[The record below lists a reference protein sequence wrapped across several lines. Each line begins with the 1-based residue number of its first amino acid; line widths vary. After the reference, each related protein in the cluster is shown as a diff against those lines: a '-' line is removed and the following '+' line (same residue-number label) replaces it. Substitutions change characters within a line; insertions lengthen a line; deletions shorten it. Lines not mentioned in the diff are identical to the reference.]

1 MGISQRVTKSRMKR
15 KFIALT
21 CCHTTSYASRNST
34 RSARA
39 RKPIVAYLP
48 TMEPIDR
55 KQTLALESWR
65 ALRILS
71 EFVDGVETMSKY
83 PMGVAVFG
91 SARLAPDHPSSL
103 QAEKCGRL
111 LVEKG
116 FSVITGG
123 GPGVMEAANKGAL
136 EAGGVSIGLNIVLPM
151 EQRPNP
157 YQSVDIEFR
166 YFFVRKVM
174 FVKYARGFIIFP
186 GGFGT
191 MDELFEALTL
201 IQTLK
206 IVPFPVV
213 LIGKEFW
220 SGLLTWMKTMLR
232 DEYATVSPTDFDMFT
247 VTDSVEEAVSIV
259 WEAHIGQRV
268 VAPSLPRFETDAE
281 ERQSGDGTRGGPRH
295 RSRSGDAWHE
305 SAI

>member
-1 MGISQRVTKSRMKR
+1 M
-15 KFIALT
+15 
-21 CCHTTSYASRNST
+21 
-34 RSARA
+34 
-39 RKPIVAYLP
+39 AYLP
-48 TMEPIDR
+48 TMESNDR

-83 PMGVAVFG
+83 PMGIALFG
-91 SARLAPDHPSSL
+91 SARLASDHPSCL
-103 QAEKCGRL
+103 QAEKCARL

-213 LIGKEFW
+213 LIGKDFW
-220 SGLLTWMKTMLR
+220 SGLLTWMKTVLR

-268 VAPSLPRFETDAE
+268 VAPNLPRFETDAE

-295 RSRSGDAWHE
+295 RPRGGDSWHE

>member
-1 MGISQRVTKSRMKR
+1 MWRGAISFAVIS
-15 KFIALT
+15 FAP
-21 CCHTTSYASRNST
+21 A
-34 RSARA
+34 RS
-39 RKPIVAYLP
+39 PLP
-48 TMEPIDR
+48 SPRMEPTDR
-55 KQTLALESWR
+55 KHSLALESWR

-71 EFVDGVETMSKY
+71 EFVDGVETLSRY
-83 PMGVAVFG
+83 PAGVAVFG
-91 SARLAPDHPSSL
+91 SARLKPTHPSYE
-103 QAEKCGRL
+103 QAQHCGRL
-111 LVEKG
+111 LAEKG

-123 GPGVMEAANKGAL
+123 GPGIMEAANTGAK
-136 EAGGVSIGLNIVLPM
+136 EAGGISIGLNIVLPM

-157 YQSVDIEFR
+157 YQSVDLEFR

-213 LIGKEFW
+213 LVGRAFW
-220 SGLLTWMKTMLR
+220 SGLLEWMKHTLLE
-232 DEYATVSPTDFDMFT
+232 EYETVSASDFDMFT
-247 VTDSVEEAVSIV
+247 VTDSVDEAVQIV
-259 WEAHIGQRV
+259 WDAHTGKRV
-268 VAPSLPRFETDAE
+268 AAPGLPRFPTDDE
-281 ERQSGDGTRGGPRH
+281 ERISGDGTRGGARH
-295 RSRSGDAWHE
+295 RRRGGESWHE

>member
-1 MGISQRVTKSRMKR
+1 MHLRILLPTTAADCNGAAPPNRVVTTAQR
-15 KFIALT
+15 
-21 CCHTTSYASRNST
+21 
-34 RSARA
+34 
-39 RKPIVAYLP
+39 YLP
-48 TMEPIDR
+48 HMQPSER

-71 EFVDGVETMSKY
+71 EFVDGVETLSRY
-83 PMGVAVFG
+83 PAGVAVFG
-91 SARLAPDHPSSL
+91 SARLKPEHPSYV
-103 QAEKCGRL
+103 QAEECGKL
-111 LVEKG
+111 LAEKG

-123 GPGVMEAANKGAL
+123 GPGIMEAANKGARA
-136 EAGGVSIGLNIVLPM
+136 AGGTSIGLNIVLPM
-151 EQRPNP
+151 EQQHNP
-157 YQSVDIEFR
+157 YQSVEIEFR

-213 LIGKEFW
+213 LVGKEFW
-220 SGLLTWMKTMLR
+220 TGLLDWMRKTLLN
-232 DEYATVSPTDFDMFT
+232 EYSAISPGDFDIFT
-247 VTDSVEEAVSIV
+247 VTDSVEEAVRVV

-268 VAPSLPRFETDAE
+268 VAPTLPRFATDEE
-281 ERQSGDGTRGGPRH
+281 ERVSGDGTRGGPRH
-295 RSRSGDAWHE
+295 RRRGGDAWHE

>member
-1 MGISQRVTKSRMKR
+1 MLWSYTEDAYFDCIS
-15 KFIALT
+15 
-21 CCHTTSYASRNST
+21 TT
-34 RSARA
+34 
-39 RKPIVAYLP
+39 IVHLPYLSH
-48 TMEPIDR
+48 MEPTDR
-55 KQTLALESWR
+55 KQALALESWR

-71 EFVDGVETMSKY
+71 EFVDGVETMSKCA
-83 PMGVAVFG
+83 PGVAVFG
-91 SARLAPDHPSSL
+91 SARLKPTHPSFV

-116 FSVITGG
+116 FAVITGG
-123 GPGVMEAANKGAL
+123 GPGIMEAANKGAK
-136 EAGGVSIGLNIVLPM
+136 EAGGTSVGLNIVLPM

-157 YQSVDIEFR
+157 FQTVDIEFR

-213 LIGKEFW
+213 LVGREFW
-220 SGLLTWMKTMLR
+220 SGLVEWMKKTLR
-232 DEYATVSPTDFDMFT
+232 DDYETVSAGDFDMFT
-247 VTDSVEEAVSIV
+247 ITDSVEEAVQVV
-259 WEAHIGQRV
+259 WESHTGQRV
-268 VAPSLPRFETDAE
+268 VAPKLPRFETDAE
-281 ERQSGDGTRGGPRH
+281 ERVSGDGTRGGPRH
-295 RSRSGDAWHE
+295 RRRGGDSWHE

>member
-1 MGISQRVTKSRMKR
+1 
-15 KFIALT
+15 
-21 CCHTTSYASRNST
+21 
-34 RSARA
+34 
-39 RKPIVAYLP
+39 
-48 TMEPIDR
+48 MEPNER
-55 KQTLALESWR
+55 KAALALESWR

-71 EFVDGVETMSKY
+71 EFVDGVETMSRH
-83 PMGVAVFG
+83 PAGVAVFG
-91 SARLAPDHPSSL
+91 SARLKPDHPSYRD
-103 QAEKCGRL
+103 AERCGRL
-111 LVEKG
+111 LCEKG

-123 GPGVMEAANKGAL
+123 GPGVMEAANKGAK

-151 EQRPNP
+151 EQEPNP
-157 YQSVDIEFR
+157 FQTVDIEFR

-213 LIGKEFW
+213 LVGRAFW
-220 SGLLTWMKTMLR
+220 APLIDWMRNTLL
-232 DEYATVSPTDFDMFT
+232 DGYATISASDFDIFT
-247 VTDSVEEAVSIV
+247 LTDSVDEAVQVV
-259 WEAHIGQRV
+259 WESHVGQRV
-268 VAPSLPRFETDAE
+268 IAPALPRFERDEE
-281 ERQSGDGTRGGPRH
+281 ERISGDGTRGGPRH
-295 RSRSGDAWHE
+295 RRRGGESWHE

>member
-1 MGISQRVTKSRMKR
+1 
-15 KFIALT
+15 
-21 CCHTTSYASRNST
+21 
-34 RSARA
+34 
-39 RKPIVAYLP
+39 
-48 TMEPIDR
+48 MEPLER
-55 KQTLALESWR
+55 KQALALESWR

-71 EFVDGVETMSKY
+71 EFVDGVETMSRY
-83 PMGVAVFG
+83 PAGVAVFG
-91 SARLAPDHPSSL
+91 SARLKPSHPAYE
-103 QAEKCGRL
+103 QAEKCGRM

-123 GPGVMEAANKGAL
+123 GPGIMEAANKGAK
-136 EAGGVSIGLNIVLPM
+136 EAGGTSIGLNIVLPM

-157 YQSVDIEFR
+157 FQTVDIEFR

-213 LIGKEFW
+213 LVGKKFW
-220 SGLLTWMKTMLR
+220 TPLVDWMKATLR
-232 DEYATVSPTDFDMFT
+232 DEFETVSPSDFEIFS
-247 VTDSVEEAVSIV
+247 VTDSVDEAVSIV
-259 WEAHIGQRV
+259 WEAHTGKRV
-268 VAPSLPRFETDAE
+268 VAPTLPRFESDAE

-295 RSRSGDAWHE
+295 RRRGGDAWHE

>member
-1 MGISQRVTKSRMKR
+1 
-15 KFIALT
+15 
-21 CCHTTSYASRNST
+21 
-34 RSARA
+34 
-39 RKPIVAYLP
+39 
-48 TMEPIDR
+48 MERTLR
-55 KQTLALESWR
+55 KQSLALESWR

-71 EFVDGVETMSKY
+71 EFVDGVETMSRY
-83 PMGVAVFG
+83 PSGVAVFG
-91 SARLAPDHPSSL
+91 SARLKPDHPSYA
-103 QAEKCGRL
+103 QAELCGKL
-111 LVEKG
+111 LAEKG

-123 GPGVMEAANKGAL
+123 GPGIMEAANKGAKA
-136 EAGGVSIGLNIVLPM
+136 AGGTSIGLNIVLPM
-151 EQRPNP
+151 EQQPNP
-157 YQSVDIEFR
+157 HQSVELEFR

-213 LIGKEFW
+213 LVGRAFW
-220 SGLLTWMKTMLR
+220 GGLLDWMRGTLL
-232 DEYATVSPTDFDMFT
+232 EQYGAISAGDFDIFT
-247 VTDSVEEAVSIV
+247 VTDSVEEAVQVV

-268 VAPSLPRFETDAE
+268 VAPTLPRFEADEE
-281 ERQSGDGTRGGPRH
+281 ERISGDGTRGGPRH
-295 RSRSGDAWHE
+295 RRRGGDAWHE

>member
-1 MGISQRVTKSRMKR
+1 MDTDQ
-15 KFIALT
+15 
-21 CCHTTSYASRNST
+21 
-34 RSARA
+34 
-39 RKPIVAYLP
+39 
-48 TMEPIDR
+48 R
-55 KQTLALESWR
+55 KQALSLESWR

-71 EFVDGVETMSKY
+71 EFVDGVETMSRCA
-83 PMGVAVFG
+83 PGIAVFG
-91 SARLAPDHPSSL
+91 SARLKPSHPAYL
-103 QAEKCGRL
+103 EAERCGRM

-116 FSVITGG
+116 FAVITGG
-123 GPGVMEAANKGAL
+123 GPGIMEAANKGAK
-136 EAGGVSIGLNIVLPM
+136 ESGGTSVGLNIVLPM

-157 YQSVDIEFR
+157 YQTVDLEFR

-213 LIGKEFW
+213 LVGSAFW
-220 SGLLTWMKTMLR
+220 APLVAWMRNVLLE
-232 DEYATVSPTDFDMFT
+232 EYAAVSPEDFEIFH
-247 VTDSVEEAVSIV
+247 VTDSVDEAVQLV
-259 WEAHIGQRV
+259 WEAHVGARI
-268 VAPSLPRFETDAE
+268 VAPKLPRFASDAE
-281 ERQSGDGTRGGPRH
+281 ERISGDGTRGGPRH
-295 RSRSGDAWHE
+295 RQRGGEGWHE

>member
-1 MGISQRVTKSRMKR
+1 
-15 KFIALT
+15 
-21 CCHTTSYASRNST
+21 
-34 RSARA
+34 
-39 RKPIVAYLP
+39 
-48 TMEPIDR
+48 MERTLR
-55 KQTLALESWR
+55 KQSLALESWR

-71 EFVDGVETMSKY
+71 EFVDGVETMSRY
-83 PMGVAVFG
+83 PSGVAVFG
-91 SARLAPDHPSSL
+91 SARLKPDHPAYA
-103 QAEKCGRL
+103 QAELCGKL
-111 LVEKG
+111 LAEKG

-123 GPGVMEAANKGAL
+123 GPGIMEAANKGAKA
-136 EAGGVSIGLNIVLPM
+136 AGGTSIGLNIVLPM
-151 EQRPNP
+151 EQQPNP
-157 YQSVDIEFR
+157 HQSVELEFR

-213 LIGKEFW
+213 LVGRSFW
-220 SGLLTWMKTMLR
+220 SGLLDWMRGTLL
-232 DEYATVSPTDFDMFT
+232 EQYGAIGASDFDIFT
-247 VTDSVEEAVSIV
+247 VTDSVEEAVQVV

-268 VAPSLPRFETDAE
+268 VAPTLPRFEADEE
-281 ERQSGDGTRGGPRH
+281 ERISGDGTRGGPRH
-295 RSRSGDAWHE
+295 RRRGGDAWHE

>member
-1 MGISQRVTKSRMKR
+1 
-15 KFIALT
+15 
-21 CCHTTSYASRNST
+21 
-34 RSARA
+34 
-39 RKPIVAYLP
+39 
-48 TMEPIDR
+48 MERTLR
-55 KQTLALESWR
+55 KQSLALESWR

-71 EFVDGVETMSKY
+71 EFVDGVETMSRY
-83 PMGVAVFG
+83 PSGVAVFG
-91 SARLAPDHPSSL
+91 SARLKPDHPAYA
-103 QAEKCGRL
+103 QAELCGKL
-111 LVEKG
+111 LAEKG

-123 GPGVMEAANKGAL
+123 GPGIMEAANKGAKA
-136 EAGGVSIGLNIVLPM
+136 AGGTSIGLNIVLPM
-151 EQRPNP
+151 EQQPNP
-157 YQSVDIEFR
+157 HQSVELEFR

-213 LIGKEFW
+213 LVGRSFW
-220 SGLLTWMKTMLR
+220 SGLLDWMRGTLL
-232 DEYATVSPTDFDMFT
+232 EQYGAIGAGEFDIFT
-247 VTDSVEEAVSIV
+247 VTDSVKEAVQVV

-268 VAPSLPRFETDAE
+268 VAPTLPRFEADEE
-281 ERQSGDGTRGGPRH
+281 ERISGDGTRGGPRH
-295 RSRSGDAWHE
+295 RRRGGDAWHE

>member
-1 MGISQRVTKSRMKR
+1 MDTE
-15 KFIALT
+15 
-21 CCHTTSYASRNST
+21 
-34 RSARA
+34 A
-39 RKPIVAYLP
+39 RK
-48 TMEPIDR
+48 E
-55 KQTLALESWR
+55 TLALESWR

-71 EFVDGVETMSKY
+71 EFVDGVETMSKH
-83 PMGVAVFG
+83 PPGVAVFG
-91 SARLAPDHPSSL
+91 SARLKPDHPSYKD
-103 QAEKCGRL
+103 AERCGRML
-111 LVEKG
+111 AEKG

-123 GPGVMEAANKGAL
+123 GPGIMEAVNKGAF
-136 EAGGVSIGLNIVLPM
+136 EVKGTSIGLNIVLPM

-157 YQSVDIEFR
+157 FQSVDIEFR

-213 LIGKEFW
+213 LVGTKFW
-220 SGLLTWMKTMLR
+220 EGLIDWMKKTLR
-232 DEYATVSPTDFDMFT
+232 DEYATISPGDFDMFSI
-247 VTDSVEEAVSIV
+247 TDSVDEAVRIV

-268 VAPSLPRFETDAE
+268 VAPSLPRFERDDE
-281 ERQSGDGTRGGPRH
+281 ERVSGDGTRGGPRH
-295 RSRSGDAWHE
+295 RRRSGDAWHE